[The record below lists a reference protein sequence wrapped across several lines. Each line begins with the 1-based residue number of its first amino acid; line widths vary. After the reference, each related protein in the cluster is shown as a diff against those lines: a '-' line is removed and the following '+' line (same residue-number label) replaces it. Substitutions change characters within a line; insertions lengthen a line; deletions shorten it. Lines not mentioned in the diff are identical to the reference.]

1 MRAITTIFLSNT
13 LSAIL
18 EKIEETPDV
27 DQQYPAL
34 LEFKRTLIQ
43 RIHELRTEDQIRD
56 VAQGNS

>member
-43 RIHELRTEDQIRD
+43 RMRTEDQIRD